1 MTGLLKPLE
10 IGARQLNRKWHYLDL
25 DNANRAPEPD
35 PLRIALAEAH
45 TDMMRTRV
53 FFDQLIL
60 LNQVKQWGDRQALTD
75 LSGPWDNFD
84 WIMEVPRV
92 HELVEFSGAITDKG
106 RAYLLAVEQDMA
118 LLERQCGLRH
128 LHCTPFHPFTPM
140 AWTFRYK
147 SWSLFY
153 RPLSRGLHFV
163 REGSDTAQFMEGPEF
178 SLTYTPSVEEG
189 ALSCAVV
196 TTVTDE
202 GLWVIAERGPAL
214 LRAASPVILP
224 FPILWAIEEAR
235 RIQEYDGKEKTE
247 TTQDT
252 PE

>member
-25 DNANRAPEPD
+25 DNAKRAPEPD

-45 TDMMRTRV
+45 ADLMETKI

-60 LNQVKQWGDRQALTD
+60 MNQVKQWGDKETLTD
-75 LSGPWDNFD
+75 LSGPWADFD
-84 WIMEVPRV
+84 RLMEVPRV

-106 RAYLLAVEQDMA
+106 RAYLLAIEQDMA
-118 LLERQCGLRH
+118 LIERQCGLRH
-128 LHCTPFHPFTPM
+128 LRCTLFHPFTPM
-140 AWTFRYK
+140 AWTFQHK

-153 RPLSRGLHFV
+153 RPLSRGLHFA
-163 REGSDTAQFMEGPEF
+163 REGLATAQFMEGPEF
-178 SLTYTPSVEEG
+178 TLTYTPSVEEG
-189 ALSCAVV
+189 ELSCSVV

-202 GLWVIAERGPAL
+202 GLLVIAERGAAL
-214 LRAASPVILP
+214 LRAAVPVVLP

-247 TTQDT
+247 TTPST